1 MLRKASQWI
10 VLKLED
16 LFGWYGGFVAR
27 RPVVMMVSC
36 FLVTG
41 LALVGM
47 INYRTENNAFKLW
60 IPDNSD
66 FVKNFAWLEENS
78 PPDIRFNSLIL
89 TSDQSILTPEV
100 LLHMFRLHQKV
111 SSLVTEKSGLTW
123 EKVCFDIPVV
133 SEGSGPPQNCTIPP
147 LPWLEPCYPDGWC
160 PYINSMTS
168 SACFEQSLLELWGY
182 HDENIYLSLS
192 LEDILDK
199 INEEVT
205 TSAVF
210 NIPINVTN
218 YLGEVTMENGRIVS
232 AKATY
237 MQWFGKINSS
247 DIVEDDIS
255 DMGTGEI
262 VDHASLEW
270 EAYLRDLLMEDQ
282 NELPGGVEAF
292 INVARGYS
300 DIAGD
305 TIKGDALKMPIG
317 FMIMFIYVTVMLGKV
332 NCVQARAMLAFSG
345 LLCIGLA
352 IGFTYGFCS
361 ALSLF
366 YSPMHNL
373 VPFLLLGIG
382 VDDMFVIMQCFDNL
396 TPKERN
402 LEDIPRAV
410 SFTMRRAG
418 VAITVTSLTD
428 FMVFAIG
435 STTVLPALRSF
446 CLWCGVG
453 ILAVYFFQITLFAGS
468 LALDC
473 KRLVQG
479 RNGVWPCHVHT
490 DFDINALMNQSDDKS
505 SLSQKIFGKLSD
517 IILSLPGVVMVL
529 VTTLVVLSCGIWQ
542 ATMLEQEFQ
551 SIWFLPS
558 SSYLRQWFEANI
570 RYFPGDG
577 ERVTVYI
584 AEIDFHKNLDKV
596 EQLVMTLEQSTDI
609 IKNVDSWY
617 PSFKDFS
624 NNNLG
629 SNIPDELMD
638 NVTFSNDLTQFLYNP
653 LGLRFIPSF
662 KFKED
667 REIVCGEASPDILLS
682 TFTFTHIK
690 FSGRSQH
697 IPALHKVKDIIEDC
711 RFDGLV
717 FPFNQV
723 KILTFKRTVSD
734 SFIAGIL
741 KLGDG

>member
-1 MLRKASQWI
+1 M
-10 VLKLED
+10 
-16 LFGWYGGFVAR
+16 AR

-270 EAYLRDLLMEDQ
+270 EAHLRDLLMEDQ

-292 INVARGYS
+292 HQR
-300 DIAGD
+300 
-305 TIKGDALKMPIG
+305 
-317 FMIMFIYVTVMLGKV
+317 
-332 NCVQARAMLAFSG
+332 CQR
-345 LLCIGLA
+345 LL
-352 IGFTYGFCS
+352 
-361 ALSLF
+361 
-366 YSPMHNL
+366 
-373 VPFLLLGIG
+373 
-382 VDDMFVIMQCFDNL
+382 
-396 TPKERN
+396 
-402 LEDIPRAV
+402 
-410 SFTMRRAG
+410 
-418 VAITVTSLTD
+418 
-428 FMVFAIG
+428 
-435 STTVLPALRSF
+435 
-446 CLWCGVG
+446 
-453 ILAVYFFQITLFAGS
+453 
-468 LALDC
+468 
-473 KRLVQG
+473 
-479 RNGVWPCHVHT
+479 
-490 DFDINALMNQSDDKS
+490 
-505 SLSQKIFGKLSD
+505 
-517 IILSLPGVVMVL
+517 
-529 VTTLVVLSCGIWQ
+529 
-542 ATMLEQEFQ
+542 
-551 SIWFLPS
+551 
-558 SSYLRQWFEANI
+558 
-570 RYFPGDG
+570 
-577 ERVTVYI
+577 
-584 AEIDFHKNLDKV
+584 
-596 EQLVMTLEQSTDI
+596 
-609 IKNVDSWY
+609 
-617 PSFKDFS
+617 
-624 NNNLG
+624 
-629 SNIPDELMD
+629 
-638 NVTFSNDLTQFLYNP
+638 
-653 LGLRFIPSF
+653 
-662 KFKED
+662 
-667 REIVCGEASPDILLS
+667 
-682 TFTFTHIK
+682 
-690 FSGRSQH
+690 
-697 IPALHKVKDIIEDC
+697 
-711 RFDGLV
+711 
-717 FPFNQV
+717 
-723 KILTFKRTVSD
+723 
-734 SFIAGIL
+734 
-741 KLGDG
+741 